1 MDFKQLQ
8 SFAAVVKYQS
18 FTKAAEML
26 YISQPTISTHIRA
39 LEEELQ
45 SRLVLRTTK
54 DVEITPRGWELYQC
68 AEKIF
73 LLRDSL
79 VESWQ
84 MEMEHV
90 INLGAST
97 IPSAYILPEVLPGF
111 LKANPGIQIHIHQG
125 DSREIIS
132 QVLEGNIKLGMVG
145 MKVSDENL
153 TFLPFYR
160 DTMVLITPATEYYR
174 KWKDVGG
181 ASMEKLLAEPFLLRE
196 QGSGSRKCME
206 NYFLQTGIREQEL
219 HVVARLNDQ
228 EAVKRLV
235 SCGLGV
241 SIISA
246 KAAEKDCQE
255 GKLLSFPLP
264 GLGAARNLYLVWR
277 NQFILSE
284 QITRFM
290 GYVQDVYAKEEKID
304 KINAQML

>member
-1 MDFKQLQ
+1 
-8 SFAAVVKYQS
+8 
-18 FTKAAEML
+18 ML

-84 MEMEHV
+84 METEQV

-97 IPSAYILPEVLPGF
+97 IPSVYILPEVLPGF
-111 LKANPGIQIHIHQG
+111 LKANSGIQIHIHQG

-174 KWKDVGG
+174 KWKDEGG
-181 ASMEKLLAEPFLLRE
+181 SFYGEASCRAFSFAGTGERKPQMHGELFPSDRNPGT
-196 QGSGSRKCME
+196 GS
-206 NYFLQTGIREQEL
+206 
-219 HVVARLNDQ
+219 
-228 EAVKRLV
+228 
-235 SCGLGV
+235 SCGGPAQR
-241 SIISA
+241 SGGS
-246 KAAEKDCQE
+246 KAPGFLRPGSFYYI
-255 GKLLSFPLP
+255 GK
-264 GLGAARNLYLVWR
+264 GGR
-277 NQFILSE
+277 
-284 QITRFM
+284 
-290 GYVQDVYAKEEKID
+290 K
-304 KINAQML
+304 

>member
-1 MDFKQLQ
+1 
-8 SFAAVVKYQS
+8 
-18 FTKAAEML
+18 
-26 YISQPTISTHIRA
+26 
-39 LEEELQ
+39 
-45 SRLVLRTTK
+45 
-54 DVEITPRGWELYQC
+54 
-68 AEKIF
+68 
-73 LLRDSL
+73 
-79 VESWQ
+79 
-84 MEMEHV
+84 
-90 INLGAST
+90 
-97 IPSAYILPEVLPGF
+97 
-111 LKANPGIQIHIHQG
+111 
-125 DSREIIS
+125 
-132 QVLEGNIKLGMVG
+132 MVG

-174 KWKDVGG
+174 KWKDEGG
-181 ASMEKLLAEPFLLRE
+181 VSMEKLLAEPFLLRE

-206 NYFLQTGIREQEL
+206 NYFLQTGIREQDL
-219 HVVARLNDQ
+219 HVAARLNDQ

-246 KAAEKDCQE
+246 KAAENDCQE
-255 GKLLSFPLP
+255 GKLLSFSLP

-290 GYVQDVYAKEEKID
+290 GYVQELYEREGKIN

>member
-54 DVEITPRGWELYQC
+54 DVEITPRGQELYQC

-79 VESWQ
+79 IESWQ
-84 MEMEHV
+84 MESEHI

-111 LKANPGIQIHIHQG
+111 LKTNSGIQVHIHQG

-132 QVLEGNIKLGMVG
+132 QVLEGNIKLGVVG

-153 TFLPFYR
+153 TFLPFYKDR
-160 DTMVLITPATEYYR
+160 MVLITPVTEHYR
-174 KWKDVGG
+174 KWKEKGEV
-181 ASMEKLLAEPFLLRE
+181 SMETLLAEPFLLRE

-206 NYFLQTGIREQEL
+206 NYFLQTGIREQDL
-219 HVVARLNDQ
+219 HVVARMNDQ

-235 SCGLGV
+235 SCGLGI

-246 KAAEKDCQE
+246 KAAENCCQE

-264 GLGAARNLYLVWR
+264 GLGAARHLYLVWR

-284 QITRFM
+284 QVERFIA
-290 GYVQDVYAKEEKID
+290 YVRELYAEEEESRGV
-304 KINAQML
+304 NTYML